1 MFLLLLLV
9 TTVRCQLDNKME
21 ANFTDREIFIQNGDF
36 GLYLFQAEEDYHVYV
51 SGGGVGTCPITSEL
65 QLTYDGQ
72 LKINDHSVN
81 ATAAI
86 PPLLQLLLLPPINR
100 EPLQLC
106 YNFTTERISLKVAI
120 GIIGLLFL
128 ASHGGKIRAA
138 VGAIEK
144 DLLRSQFARRFSR
157 TRSPVARG
165 SGTYT
170 PVEEEASL

>member
-1 MFLLLLLV
+1 MV
-9 TTVRCQLDNKME
+9 D
-21 ANFTDREIFIQNGDF
+21 NFTDKAIFIQNGDF
-36 GLYLFQAEEDYHVYV
+36 GLYLLQAEEDYQVIV
-51 SGGGVGTCPITSEL
+51 SGGDVSTCPITSEL

-100 EPLQLC
+100 EPLELC

-144 DLLRSQFARRFSR
+144 DLLQSQFSRRFSR
-157 TRSPVARG
+157 TRGPVARG
-165 SGTYT
+165 SGTHS
-170 PVEEEASL
+170 PVEQEASL

>member
-100 EPLQLC
+100 EPLELC
-106 YNFTTERISLKVAI
+106 YNFTTERISLKVAV
-120 GIIGLLFL
+120 GILVLLFL
-128 ASHGGKIRAA
+128 ASHGGKVRTA
-138 VGAIEK
+138 VGAIDK

-157 TRSPVARG
+157 AGGPVARG
-165 SGTYT
+165 SGTHT
-170 PVEEEASL
+170 PVAQEASL

>member
-100 EPLQLC
+100 EPLELC

-157 TRSPVARG
+157 SGGPVARG
-165 SGTYT
+165 SGTHT
-170 PVEEEASL
+170 PVEAETSL

>member
-21 ANFTDREIFIQNGDF
+21 TNFTDREIFIQNGDF

-100 EPLQLC
+100 EPLELC